1 MFEYD
6 PEGDDLKMTMNITLC
21 EALLG
26 FTKTFT
32 HLDGRIIK
40 IVHEPGQ
47 VIKPGMQKVV
57 ANEGM
62 PCKGYPYQK
71 GNLFISFNVEFPNTI
86 GQLTPKARKV
96 VEKAL
101 GSKSSSQQ
109 DQKASEETSV
119 EQSSKEYILQDA
131 TEPFKVC
138 GAMYGYANIQ

>member
-1 MFEYD
+1 
-6 PEGDDLKMTMNITLC
+6 
-21 EALLG
+21 
-26 FTKTFT
+26 
-32 HLDGRIIK
+32 
-40 IVHEPGQ
+40 
-47 VIKPGMQKVV
+47 MQKVV

-86 GQLTPKARKV
+86 GQLTPKARKA

-138 GAMYGYANIQ
+138 GAMYGYANI